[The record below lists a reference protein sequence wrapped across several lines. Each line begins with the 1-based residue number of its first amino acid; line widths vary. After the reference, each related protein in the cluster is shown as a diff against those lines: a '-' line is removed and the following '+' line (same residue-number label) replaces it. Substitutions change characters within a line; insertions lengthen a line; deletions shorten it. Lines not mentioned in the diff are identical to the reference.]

1 MPTRAQLPGLGL
13 AGLVVVLAFSAEKFV
28 KSQTP
33 IVLSPLVAAVLM
45 GALLTNLRV
54 LPDLARPG
62 LQYAA
67 RRLLR
72 AGIVILGLQLSLTKL
87 RDLGLKGVALV
98 LVTTTVTFFGTQWLG
113 KRLGLSPGLRLLV
126 ATGFSICGAS
136 AVAAMRPVRGADDDD
151 TVYAIGLVTLCGS
164 LAIAILPAIGH
175 ALGFGDLRFGTWV
188 GASVH
193 DVAQTVATA
202 ASRSSDAAREAAIVV
217 KLTRVVLLA
226 PLVTGVSIWRRR
238 QLAAAERNA
247 ANSADTANTT
257 NTTNSADTAA
267 TTNTTATATAATAT
281 AANPESTD
289 TTNTAN
295 TDTTPESTDTGEHAS
310 GPVASAAAKGPPILP
325 LFVAGFLA
333 MVVLN
338 SAVDLP
344 VEFLRQ
350 AKNLE
355 RVLLAAALVGLGAGV
370 DVRKLRAI
378 GPRPLVLGL
387 ASWVLI
393 ATMTAIGVVV
403 LGIG

>member
-136 AVAAMRPVRGADDDD
+136 AVAAMRPVSGADDDD

-247 ANSADTANTT
+247 ANSADTTNTT

-267 TTNTTATATAATAT
+267 TTNTTAT

>member
-1 MPTRAQLPGLGL
+1 M
-13 AGLVVVLAFSAEKFV
+13 LAFGAEKFV

-54 LPDLARPG
+54 LPDIARPG

-87 RDLGLKGVALV
+87 RDLGLKGLALV

-136 AVAAMRPVRGADDDD
+136 AVAAMRPVSGADDDD

-247 ANSADTANTT
+247 ANAANAANATAN
-257 NTTNSADTAA
+257 S
-267 TTNTTATATAATAT
+267 
-281 AANPESTD
+281 P
-289 TTNTAN
+289 
-295 TDTTPESTDTGEHAS
+295 DTGEHAL
-310 GPVASAAAKGPPILP
+310 GPVASAAVKGPPVLP

-393 ATMTAIGVVV
+393 ATMTAIGVVA

>member
-13 AGLVVVLAFSAEKFV
+13 AGLVVALAFAAEKFV

-54 LPDLARPG
+54 LPDIARPG

-87 RDLGLKGVALV
+87 RDLGLKGLALV

-136 AVAAMRPVRGADDDD
+136 AVAAMRPVSGADDDD

-217 KLTRVVLLA
+217 KLTRVALLA

-238 QLAAAERNA
+238 QLAATEHKAVDEALA
-247 ANSADTANTT
+247 ASPDTEGPT
-257 NTTNSADTAA
+257 
-267 TTNTTATATAATAT
+267 
-281 AANPESTD
+281 
-289 TTNTAN
+289 
-295 TDTTPESTDTGEHAS
+295 S
-310 GPVASAAAKGPPILP
+310 GPVFRPDAVKGPPILP

-393 ATMTAIGVVV
+393 ATMTAIGVVA

>member
-1 MPTRAQLPGLGL
+1 VPTRAQLPGLGL
-13 AGLVVVLAFSAEKFV
+13 AGIVVAIAFALEKLVKVH
-28 KSQTP
+28 TP
-33 IVLSPLVAAVLM
+33 IVLSPLVAAVLI

-54 LPDLARPG
+54 LPELARPG

-72 AGIVILGLQLSLTKL
+72 IGIVILGLQLSLTKL

-136 AVAAMRPVRGADDDD
+136 AVAAMRPVSGADDDD
-151 TVYAIGLVTLCGS
+151 TVYAIGLVTICGS
-164 LAIAILPAIGH
+164 LAIALLPSVGH
-175 ALGFGDLRFGTWV
+175 ALGFSDVRFGTWV

-202 ASRSSDAAREAAIVV
+202 ASRTSDAAREAAIVV
-217 KLTRVVLLA
+217 KLTRVVMLA
-226 PLVTGVSIWRRR
+226 PLVAGVSVWRRR
-238 QLAAAERNA
+238 QTAVA
-247 ANSADTANTT
+247 SAT
-257 NTTNSADTAA
+257 SLPADG
-267 TTNTTATATAATAT
+267 TATA
-281 AANPESTD
+281 
-289 TTNTAN
+289 
-295 TDTTPESTDTGEHAS
+295 
-310 GPVASAAAKGPPILP
+310 KLPPIVP
-325 LFVAGFLA
+325 AFVAGFLA

-338 SAVDLP
+338 SAVKLP
-344 VEFLRQ
+344 ADFLHQ
-350 AKNLE
+350 AKNVE
-355 RVLLAAALVGLGAGV
+355 RILLAAALVGLGAGV

-378 GPRPLVLGL
+378 GPRPLLLGL

-393 ATMTAIGVVV
+393 ATMTAVGVVI

>member
-1 MPTRAQLPGLGL
+1 MPTRAQIPGLGL
-13 AGLVVVLAFSAEKFV
+13 AACVVILAFAAEKFV

-33 IVLSPLVAAVLM
+33 IVLSPLVAAVLI

-54 LPDLARPG
+54 LPNAARPG
-62 LQYAA
+62 LAYAA

-72 AGIVILGLQLSLTKL
+72 LGIVILGLQLSLSKL
-87 RDLGLKGVALV
+87 SDLGLKGLALV
-98 LVTTTVTFFGTQWLG
+98 LITTTVTFFGTQWLG
-113 KRLGLSPGLRLLV
+113 KRLGLSSGLRLLV

-136 AVAAMRPVRGADDDD
+136 AIAAMRPVSDADDDD

-164 LAIAILPAIGH
+164 LAIAILPAIGQ
-175 ALGFGDLRFGTWV
+175 ALGFADVRFGTWV

-202 ASRSSDAAREAAIVV
+202 ASRPSDAAREAAIVV

-226 PLVTGVSIWRRR
+226 PLVAGVSLWRRR
-238 QLAAAERNA
+238 HSQASPASPL
-247 ANSADTANTT
+247 NST
-257 NTTNSADTAA
+257 
-267 TTNTTATATAATAT
+267 
-281 AANPESTD
+281 
-289 TTNTAN
+289 
-295 TDTTPESTDTGEHAS
+295 
-310 GPVASAAAKGPPILP
+310 KRPPILP
-325 LFVAGFLA
+325 LFVVGFLA
-333 MVVLN
+333 MIVLN

-350 AKNLE
+350 AKNVE

-378 GPRPLVLGL
+378 GPRPLILGL

-393 ATMTAIGVVV
+393 ATMTAVGVVA

>member
-13 AGLVVVLAFSAEKFV
+13 AGLVVVCAFAAERFV

-72 AGIVILGLQLSLTKL
+72 VGIVILGLQLSLTKL
-87 RDLGLKGVALV
+87 RDLGLEGLALV

-136 AVAAMRPVRGADDDD
+136 AVAAMRPVSGADDDD

-175 ALGFGDLRFGTWV
+175 TLGFGDLRFGTWV

-238 QLAAAERNA
+238 QLAAARNA
-247 ANSADTANTT
+247 ADTI
-257 NTTNSADTAA
+257 
-267 TTNTTATATAATAT
+267 
-281 AANPESTD
+281 
-289 TTNTAN
+289 
-295 TDTTPESTDTGEHAS
+295 
-310 GPVASAAAKGPPILP
+310 SAAAPADGDAAGPNAPTPAVKGPPILP

-333 MVVLN
+333 MVIVN
-338 SAVDLP
+338 SAVALP

-378 GPRPLVLGL
+378 GPRPLLLGL

-393 ATMTAIGVVV
+393 ATMTAFGVVV

>member
-13 AGLVVVLAFSAEKFV
+13 AGLVVALAFAAEKFV

-54 LPDLARPG
+54 LPDIARPG

-87 RDLGLKGVALV
+87 RDLGLKGLALV

-136 AVAAMRPVRGADDDD
+136 AVAAMRPVSGADDDD

-217 KLTRVVLLA
+217 KLTRVALLA

-238 QLAAAERNA
+238 QLAVAERKAVNDALA
-247 ANSADTANTT
+247 ASPDTDGPT
-257 NTTNSADTAA
+257 
-267 TTNTTATATAATAT
+267 
-281 AANPESTD
+281 
-289 TTNTAN
+289 
-295 TDTTPESTDTGEHAS
+295 S
-310 GPVASAAAKGPPILP
+310 GPVSRPDAVKGPPILP

-393 ATMTAIGVVV
+393 ATMTAIGVVA

>member
-1 MPTRAQLPGLGL
+1 M
-13 AGLVVVLAFSAEKFV
+13 AFAIEKFV

-54 LPDLARPG
+54 LPDIARPG

-72 AGIVILGLQLSLTKL
+72 IGIVILGLQLSLSKL
-87 RDLGLKGVALV
+87 ADLGVKGLALV
-98 LVTTTVTFFGTQWLG
+98 LVTTMLTFFGTQWLG

-136 AVAAMRPVRGADDDD
+136 AIAAMRPVSDADDDD

-175 ALGFGDLRFGTWV
+175 ALGFDDVRFGTWV

-202 ASRSSDAAREAAIVV
+202 ASRTSDAAREAAIVV
-217 KLTRVVLLA
+217 KLTRVVMLA
-226 PLVTGVSIWRRR
+226 PLVAGVSIWRRR
-238 QLAAAERNA
+238 QFAAANA
-247 ANSADTANTT
+247 
-257 NTTNSADTAA
+257 
-267 TTNTTATATAATAT
+267 TTATG
-281 AANPESTD
+281 N
-289 TTNTAN
+289 
-295 TDTTPESTDTGEHAS
+295 
-310 GPVASAAAKGPPILP
+310 GPGAPTVKRPPILP
-325 LFVAGFLA
+325 LFVVGFLA
-333 MVVLN
+333 MVMLN
-338 SAVDLP
+338 STVDLP
-344 VEFLRQ
+344 TEFLRQ

-393 ATMTAIGVVV
+393 ATMTAVGVVA

>member
-13 AGLVVVLAFSAEKFV
+13 AGIVVAIAFALEKLVKAH
-28 KSQTP
+28 TP
-33 IVLSPLVAAVLM
+33 IVLSPLVAAVLI

-72 AGIVILGLQLSLTKL
+72 IGIVILGLQLSLTKL

-136 AVAAMRPVRGADDDD
+136 AVAAMRPVSGADDDD
-151 TVYAIGLVTLCGS
+151 TVYAIGLVTICGS
-164 LAIAILPAIGH
+164 LAIAVLPSIGH
-175 ALGFGDLRFGTWV
+175 ALGFSDVRFGTWV

-202 ASRSSDAAREAAIVV
+202 ASRTSDAAREAAIVV
-217 KLTRVVLLA
+217 KLTRVVMLA
-226 PLVTGVSIWRRR
+226 PLVAGVSVWRRR
-238 QLAAAERNA
+238 QADAAPGGA
-247 ANSADTANTT
+247 S
-257 NTTNSADTAA
+257 A
-267 TTNTTATATAATAT
+267 TT
-281 AANPESTD
+281 
-289 TTNTAN
+289 
-295 TDTTPESTDTGEHAS
+295 
-310 GPVASAAAKGPPILP
+310 KRPPIVP
-325 LFVAGFLA
+325 AFVAGFLA

-338 SAVDLP
+338 SAFNLP
-344 VEFLRQ
+344 VDFLRQ
-350 AKNLE
+350 AKNVE

-393 ATMTAIGVVV
+393 ATMTAVGVVV
-403 LGIG
+403 LRIG

>member
-13 AGLVVVLAFSAEKFV
+13 AGLVVVLAFAAEKFV

-45 GALLTNLRV
+45 GALLTNLRL
-54 LPDLARPG
+54 LPEIARPG

-87 RDLGLKGVALV
+87 RDLGLKGLALV

-136 AVAAMRPVRGADDDD
+136 AIAAMRPVSGGDDDD

-226 PLVTGVSIWRRR
+226 PLVAGVSIRRR
-238 QLAAAERNA
+238 KQLAAAARTAEGGLGTGDPPVNEEQ
-247 ANSADTANTT
+247 SAIPLRSTA
-257 NTTNSADTAA
+257 
-267 TTNTTATATAATAT
+267 
-281 AANPESTD
+281 
-289 TTNTAN
+289 
-295 TDTTPESTDTGEHAS
+295 
-310 GPVASAAAKGPPILP
+310 PVKGPPILP

-338 SAVDLP
+338 SAADLP

-378 GPRPLVLGL
+378 GPRPLLLGL

>member
-13 AGLVVVLAFSAEKFV
+13 AGLVVALAFAAEKFV
-28 KSQTP
+28 TSQTP

-54 LPDLARPG
+54 LPEIARPG

-72 AGIVILGLQLSLTKL
+72 AGIVILGLQLSLSKL
-87 RDLGLKGVALV
+87 ADLGVKGVGLV

-113 KRLGLSPGLRLLV
+113 RRLGLSPGLRLLV

-136 AVAAMRPVRGADDDD
+136 AIAAMRPVSDADDDD

-175 ALGFGDLRFGTWV
+175 ALGFGDIRFGTWV

-202 ASRSSDAAREAAIVV
+202 ASRTSDAAREAAIVV

-226 PLVTGVSIWRRR
+226 PLVAGVSVWRRR
-238 QLAAAERNA
+238 EHAASTGVAPSA
-247 ANSADTANTT
+247 A
-257 NTTNSADTAA
+257 
-267 TTNTTATATAATAT
+267 TATATATASPG
-281 AANPESTD
+281 A
-289 TTNTAN
+289 
-295 TDTTPESTDTGEHAS
+295 H
-310 GPVASAAAKGPPILP
+310 PPILP
-325 LFVAGFLA
+325 LFVVGFLA
-333 MVVLN
+333 MVFVN
-338 SAVDLP
+338 STFDLP
-344 VEFLRQ
+344 TEFLRQ

-393 ATMTAIGVVV
+393 ATMTALGVVV

>member
-13 AGLVVVLAFSAEKFV
+13 AGLVVVLAFAAEKFV
-28 KSQTP
+28 RSQTP
-33 IVLSPLVAAVLM
+33 IVLSPLVAAVLI

-54 LPDLARPG
+54 LPDIARPG

-87 RDLGLKGVALV
+87 RDLGVKGLALV

-136 AVAAMRPVRGADDDD
+136 AVAAMRPVSGADDDD

-164 LAIAILPAIGH
+164 LAIAILPAIGQ
-175 ALGFGDLRFGTWV
+175 AVGFGDLRFGTWV

-202 ASRSSDAAREAAIVV
+202 ASRTSDAAREAAIVV

-238 QLAAAERNA
+238 QLAAAARITADEAITVDSPPEIGNG
-247 ANSADTANTT
+247 SAGQT
-257 NTTNSADTAA
+257 
-267 TTNTTATATAATAT
+267 
-281 AANPESTD
+281 
-289 TTNTAN
+289 
-295 TDTTPESTDTGEHAS
+295 
-310 GPVASAAAKGPPILP
+310 VSAAAVKGPPILP

-338 SAVDLP
+338 SAVELP
-344 VEFLRQ
+344 VELLRQ

-393 ATMTAIGVVV
+393 ATMTAFGVVA

>member
-1 MPTRAQLPGLGL
+1 M
-13 AGLVVVLAFSAEKFV
+13 LAFGAEKFV

-33 IVLSPLVAAVLM
+33 FVLSPLVAAVLM

-54 LPDLARPG
+54 LPDIARPG

-87 RDLGLKGVALV
+87 RDLGLKGLALV

-136 AVAAMRPVRGADDDD
+136 AVAAMRPVSGADDDD

-247 ANSADTANTT
+247 ANAANAANATAN
-257 NTTNSADTAA
+257 S
-267 TTNTTATATAATAT
+267 
-281 AANPESTD
+281 P
-289 TTNTAN
+289 
-295 TDTTPESTDTGEHAS
+295 DTGEHAL
-310 GPVASAAAKGPPILP
+310 GPVASAAVKGPPVLP

-393 ATMTAIGVVV
+393 ATMTAIGVVA

>member
-13 AGLVVVLAFSAEKFV
+13 AGLVVVLAFAAEKFV

-54 LPDLARPG
+54 LPDIARPG

-72 AGIVILGLQLSLTKL
+72 VGIVILGLQLSLTKL
-87 RDLGLKGVALV
+87 RDLGLKGLALV

-136 AVAAMRPVRGADDDD
+136 AVAAMRPVSGADDDD

-247 ANSADTANTT
+247 VETAPAASSAGDSPTPGAM
-257 NTTNSADTAA
+257 SRPAA
-267 TTNTTATATAATAT
+267 
-281 AANPESTD
+281 
-289 TTNTAN
+289 
-295 TDTTPESTDTGEHAS
+295 
-310 GPVASAAAKGPPILP
+310 VKGPPILP

-344 VEFLRQ
+344 VEVLRQ

>member
-13 AGLVVVLAFSAEKFV
+13 AGLVVALAFAAEKFV

-54 LPDLARPG
+54 LPDIARPG

-87 RDLGLKGVALV
+87 RDLGLKGLALV

-136 AVAAMRPVRGADDDD
+136 AVAAMRPVSGADDDD

-217 KLTRVVLLA
+217 KLTRVALLA

-238 QLAAAERNA
+238 QLAVAERKAVDDALA
-247 ANSADTANTT
+247 ASPDT
-257 NTTNSADTAA
+257 D
-267 TTNTTATATAATAT
+267 
-281 AANPESTD
+281 
-289 TTNTAN
+289 
-295 TDTTPESTDTGEHAS
+295 
-310 GPVASAAAKGPPILP
+310 GPVARPDAVKGPPILP

-393 ATMTAIGVVV
+393 ATMTAIGVVA

>member
-13 AGLVVVLAFSAEKFV
+13 AGLVVALAFAAEKFV

-54 LPDLARPG
+54 LPEIARPG

-87 RDLGLKGVALV
+87 RDLGLKGLALV

-113 KRLGLSPGLRLLV
+113 KKLGLSPGLRLLV

-136 AVAAMRPVRGADDDD
+136 AVAAMRPVSGADDDD

-217 KLTRVVLLA
+217 KLTRVALLA

-238 QLAAAERNA
+238 QLAAAERTA
-247 ANSADTANTT
+247 VTESDATRRDAGDRASA
-257 NTTNSADTAA
+257 
-267 TTNTTATATAATAT
+267 
-281 AANPESTD
+281 
-289 TTNTAN
+289 
-295 TDTTPESTDTGEHAS
+295 
-310 GPVASAAAKGPPILP
+310 PVARPAAGKGPPILP

-338 SAVDLP
+338 SAVNLP
-344 VEFLRQ
+344 DEFLRQ

-393 ATMTAIGVVV
+393 ATMTAVGVIG

>member
-13 AGLVVVLAFSAEKFV
+13 AGLVVVLAFAAEKFV

-54 LPDLARPG
+54 LPAMARPG

-72 AGIVILGLQLSLTKL
+72 AGIVILGLQLSLSKL
-87 RDLGLKGVALV
+87 RDLGLKGLALV

-136 AVAAMRPVRGADDDD
+136 AIAAMRPVSGADDDD

-238 QLAAAERNA
+238 QLATAERNA
-247 ANSADTANTT
+247 VTDAGPP
-257 NTTNSADTAA
+257 
-267 TTNTTATATAATAT
+267 
-281 AANPESTD
+281 PE
-289 TTNTAN
+289 
-295 TDTTPESTDTGEHAS
+295 DTGDHPEDAAAR
-310 GPVASAAAKGPPILP
+310 PPAAKGPPILP

-333 MVVLN
+333 MVIVN
-338 SAVDLP
+338 STMDLP

-393 ATMTAIGVVV
+393 AAMTAIGVVV

>member
-13 AGLVVVLAFSAEKFV
+13 AGLVVMLAFAAEKFV
-28 KSQTP
+28 RSQTP

-54 LPDLARPG
+54 LPGIARPG

-72 AGIVILGLQLSLTKL
+72 AGIVLLGLQLSLTKL
-87 RDLGLKGVALV
+87 RDLGLEGLALV
-98 LVTTTVTFFGTQWLG
+98 LVTTIVTFFGTQWLG

-136 AVAAMRPVRGADDDD
+136 AVAAMRPVSGADDDD

-217 KLTRVVLLA
+217 KLTRVALLA

-247 ANSADTANTT
+247 ANVTV
-257 NTTNSADTAA
+257 AA
-267 TTNTTATATAATAT
+267 ASSR
-281 AANPESTD
+281 E
-289 TTNTAN
+289 
-295 TDTTPESTDTGEHAS
+295 TGEHAS
-310 GPVASAAAKGPPILP
+310 GPVASAAVKGPPILP

-338 SAVDLP
+338 SAVALP

>member
-1 MPTRAQLPGLGL
+1 M
-13 AGLVVVLAFSAEKFV
+13 LAFGAEKFV

-54 LPDLARPG
+54 LPDIARPG

-87 RDLGLKGVALV
+87 RDLGLEGLALV

-136 AVAAMRPVRGADDDD
+136 AVAAMRPVSGADDDD

-247 ANSADTANTT
+247 AN
-257 NTTNSADTAA
+257 A
-267 TTNTTATATAATAT
+267 TVATASS
-281 AANPESTD
+281 P
-289 TTNTAN
+289 
-295 TDTTPESTDTGEHAS
+295 DTGEPAL
-310 GPVASAAAKGPPILP
+310 GPVASAAVNGPPILP

-393 ATMTAIGVVV
+393 ATMTAIGVVA

>member
-13 AGLVVVLAFSAEKFV
+13 AGLVVALAFAAEKFV
-28 KSQTP
+28 TSQTP

-54 LPDLARPG
+54 LPEIARPG

-72 AGIVILGLQLSLTKL
+72 AGIVILGLQLSLSKL
-87 RDLGLKGVALV
+87 ADLGVKGVGLV

-113 KRLGLSPGLRLLV
+113 RRLGLSPGLRLLV

-136 AVAAMRPVRGADDDD
+136 AIAAMRPVSDADDDD

-175 ALGFGDLRFGTWV
+175 ALGFGDIRFGTWV

-202 ASRSSDAAREAAIVV
+202 ASRTSDAAREAAIVV

-226 PLVTGVSIWRRR
+226 PLVAGVSVWRRR
-238 QLAAAERNA
+238 EHAAAAGIAPSA
-247 ANSADTANTT
+247 A
-257 NTTNSADTAA
+257 
-267 TTNTTATATAATAT
+267 TATATATASPG
-281 AANPESTD
+281 A
-289 TTNTAN
+289 
-295 TDTTPESTDTGEHAS
+295 H
-310 GPVASAAAKGPPILP
+310 PPILP
-325 LFVAGFLA
+325 LFVVGFLA
-333 MVVLN
+333 MVFVN
-338 SAVDLP
+338 STVDLP
-344 VEFLRQ
+344 TEVLRQ

-393 ATMTAIGVVV
+393 ATMTALGVVV